1 MGVSRVKAKLKE
13 TYEFILEV
21 LKLKLLWVVV
31 ALLGF
36 VLVMRPNAY
45 EGTVV
50 SRGVSGSTVDMH
62 NQMVPYK
69 EMVSEYTD
77 KTGDAV
83 TPTLLTS
90 HEVIKLAKVN
100 YHNYPRLTPDQM
112 YSRLLYKPYMLRG
125 QVVMKIRMKDGPDYM
140 EIASGNSIYGIY
152 FIDSLPPQV
161 KGESIEVTGIVY
173 GSIVS
178 GKTKETALVSSYK
191 NVEAYVQTSQP

>member
-1 MGVSRVKAKLKE
+1 MGASRVKAKLKE
-13 TYEFILEV
+13 NYDFILEI

-36 VLVMRPNAY
+36 VLVMRPNNY

-69 EMVSEYTD
+69 EIASEYND
-77 KTGDAV
+77 KTGDAM
-83 TPTLLTS
+83 TPSLLTS
-90 HEVIKLAKVN
+90 QEVTKLAKNN
-100 YHNYPRLTPDQM
+100 YRNYPNLTPDQV

-125 QVVMKIRMKDGPDYM
+125 QVVMKIRMKDGPDYL

-152 FIDSLPPQV
+152 FMDSLPPQV
-161 KGESIEVTGIVY
+161 KGDSVEVIGVVY

-191 NVEAYVQTSQP
+191 NVVPYVQTSQP

>member
-1 MGVSRVKAKLKE
+1 MGASRVKAKLISF
-13 TYEFILEV
+13 YELLAEIV
-21 LKLKLLWVVV
+21 SLKMFWVVV
-31 ALLGF
+31 VLLGF
-36 VLVMRPNAY
+36 VLVMYPNNY

-69 EMVSEYTD
+69 EMVNEYND
-77 KTGDAV
+77 KTDDAI
-83 TPTLLTS
+83 TPSLLTS
-90 HEVIKLAKVN
+90 HEITKLAKAN
-100 YHNYPRLTPDQM
+100 YRNYPRLTPDQV

-161 KGESIEVTGIVY
+161 KGESIEVTGIIY

-191 NVEAYVQTSQP
+191 NVETYIQKSQP